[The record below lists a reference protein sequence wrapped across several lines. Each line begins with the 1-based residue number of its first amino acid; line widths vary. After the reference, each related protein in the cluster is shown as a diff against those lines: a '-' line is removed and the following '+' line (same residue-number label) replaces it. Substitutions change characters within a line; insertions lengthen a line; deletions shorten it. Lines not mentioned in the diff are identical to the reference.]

1 MRIGMMADNYKP
13 YVSGIT
19 NYIDLNKQILESE
32 GHEVYVFTFGD
43 LDYKDDEPRVIRN
56 PGVALAD
63 TGYYLSL
70 RYKTEHRKLLQTMDV
85 AHVHHPF
92 LSGRLALSYCRRAG
106 IPIVFTNHTRYDLY
120 AQARMPLMPT
130 EVSQGLLQAYMP
142 DFCDAVDLVISP
154 SQGMEK
160 VLRKYGVQSPV
171 EVVPNGVDLRPFQ
184 QAQPLPRMDFGF
196 DERDILLIYAGR
208 LAPEKNLDFLI
219 RSFAGVAQVIPN
231 VHLLIVGGGQK
242 QFEDELKLLPAKIG
256 AADRVRFV
264 GMIPYDRLPAYLTMC
279 DAFVTASIT
288 EVHPLSVIE
297 AMGTGLPVLGIDSP
311 GVADS
316 ISDCETGLI
325 ATNDIASF
333 TARMTYLCM
342 ENDHRKRMGRLARE
356 ASEQYDIQRTTRVML
371 QHYIRLTENPKPAKR
386 SFDERLRHILE
397 EFMK

>member
-1 MRIGMMADNYKP
+1 MADTYKP

-19 NYIDLNKQILESE
+19 NYIDLNKRVLEAE
-32 GHEVYVFTFGD
+32 GNDVYVFTFGD
-43 LDYKDDEPRVIRN
+43 LDYQDDEQRVIRN

-70 RYKTEHRKLLQTMDV
+70 RYKTDHRKLLQTMDV

-130 EVSQGLLQAYMP
+130 EVSQSLLQAYMP

-160 VLRKYGVQSPV
+160 VMRRYGVQSPI
-171 EVVPNGVDLRPFQ
+171 EVVPNGVDMLPFQ
-184 QAQPLPRMDFGF
+184 QAEPLLRSDFGF
-196 DERDILLIYAGR
+196 IDENILLIYAGR
-208 LAPEKNLDFLI
+208 LAPEKNLEFLI
-219 RSFAGVAQVIPN
+219 RSFAGVSQVISN

-242 QFEDELKLLPAKIG
+242 QFEEEIKTLPSKLGIN
-256 AADRVRFV
+256 DRVRFV
-264 GMIPYDRLPAYLTMC
+264 GMVPYDRLPSYLAMC

-297 AMGTGLPVLGIDSP
+297 AMGTGLPILGIDSP
-311 GVADS
+311 GVGDS
-316 ISDCETGLI
+316 ISDCETGLL

-333 TARMTYLCM
+333 TAKMTYLCM
-342 ENDHRKRMGRLARE
+342 NHDLRKRMGSAARQ
-356 ASEQYDIQRTTRVML
+356 ASEQYDIERTTRIML
-371 QHYIRLTENPKPAKR
+371 QHYTRLTENPKPAKR
-386 SFDERLRHILE
+386 RLDERLRHILE
-397 EFMK
+397 EFMR

>member
-1 MRIGMMADNYKP
+1 MMADTYKP

-19 NYIDLNKQILESE
+19 NYIDLNKRVLEAE
-32 GHEVYVFTFGD
+32 GNEVFVFTFGD
-43 LDYKDDEPRVIRN
+43 LDYKDDELRVIRN

-70 RYKTEHRKLLQTMDV
+70 RYKTAHRKLLQTMDV
-85 AHVHHPF
+85 VHVHHPF
-92 LSGRLALSYCRRAG
+92 LSGRLALNYCRRAG

-160 VLRKYGVQSPV
+160 VMRTFGVQSPI
-171 EVVPNGVDLRPFQ
+171 EVVPNGVDMGPFE
-184 QAQPLPRMDFGF
+184 QAEPLPRSDFGF
-196 DERDILLIYAGR
+196 IEENILLVYAGR
-208 LAPEKNLDFLI
+208 LAPEKNLEFLI
-219 RSFAGVAQVIPN
+219 RSFAGVSQVISN
-231 VHLLIVGGGQK
+231 VYLLIVGGGQK
-242 QFEDELKLLPAKIG
+242 QFEDELKTLPSKLGIG
-256 AADRVRFV
+256 DRVQFA
-264 GMIPYDRLPAYLTMC
+264 GMVAYDRLPSYLAMC
-279 DAFVTASIT
+279 DAFVTASVT

-311 GVADS
+311 GVGDS
-316 ISDCETGLI
+316 ISDCETGLL
-325 ATNDIASF
+325 ATNDMASF

-342 ENDHRKRMGRLARE
+342 NRDLRKRMGQAARQ
-356 ASEQYDIQRTTRVML
+356 ASAQYDIERTTRIMV
-371 QHYIRLTENPKPAKR
+371 QHYNRLTENPKPAKSR
-386 SFDERLRHILE
+386 FDERLRHILE